1 MGLWFVMVFVPGEAY
16 VTIDESNR
24 SMLAGSPVTKG
35 FPLTMKQMLKIALD
49 PRWGFTISQAFV
61 QSASSLHVAPLNTS
75 GD

>member
-1 MGLWFVMVFVPGEAY
+1 MGLWFVTVFRPGVAY
-16 VTIDESNR
+16 VGLSVDDQA
-24 SMLAGSPVTKG
+24 MAAGSPTTKG